1 MMQKKSQKNYNQSK
15 SLLYQIKPNFEKNIK
30 KGLIDY
36 IRGDNW
42 ITEYKFTEKFE
53 KKFAKFTN
61 SKHCICFPNGTITMS
76 AVLDCL
82 NFTKCFL
89 FLVLLVFKNLGCL
102 QCHFTAFLVKLKFEI
117 LALA

>member
-15 SLLYQIKPNFEKNIK
+15 SLLYQIKPKFEKNIK

-53 KKFAKFTN
+53 KEFAKFTN
-61 SKHCICFPNGTITMS
+61 SKLIISFNSNFPFTTVVYHSESSFDSVKALNTFFFVEFMCISNLMGII
-76 AVLDCL
+76 
-82 NFTKCFL
+82 L
-89 FLVLLVFKNLGCL
+89 FDL
-102 QCHFTAFLVKLKFEI
+102 
-117 LALA
+117 